1 MARTDARNIY
11 INDNDKDK
19 LAEIYGGV
27 IESVQKNAVSE
38 QIKNKN
44 YSGDPTSG
52 SVEISRFV
60 NAQVKD
66 QGTARAGGQGDA
78 LSNKGK
84 VTVNINTDKEIVEE
98 FNKTDLRLHGVT
110 GIAEK
115 RKVNHAKRM
124 EAYLDREFF
133 ACAVSEGSA
142 VELTG
147 ENVVEKIESLILNV
161 EKTENDY
168 VDGVDRDLLVLTVK
182 PEVYSA
188 IKLHIN
194 EVANSLTGVTDK
206 LFNNVRIFSNNR
218 QTKDAICMIDGA
230 VAQPVLAD
238 EYDVEKIPLSNNY
251 GLELFFSK
259 GTKAIMPDLI
269 KYANLSNESV

>member
-11 INDNDKDK
+11 INENDKDK

-27 IESVQKNAVSE
+27 IEAIQKDAVSE

-44 YSGDPTSG
+44 YSATPTAG

-60 NAQVKD
+60 NATVKD
-66 QGTARAGGQGDA
+66 QGTARTNGKGDA
-78 LSNKGK
+78 LTNAP
-84 VTVNINTDKEIVEE
+84 VVVNVDTDKEIVEE
-98 FNKTDLRLHGVT
+98 VNKTDLRLHGVV

-115 RKVNHAKRM
+115 RKTNHIKRM
-124 EAYLDREFF
+124 SAYLDREFF
-133 ACAVSEGSA
+133 NCAETEGS
-142 VELTG
+142 
-147 ENVVEKIESLILNV
+147 NKVVSGDTVIEKLEDLILSV
-161 EKTENDY
+161 ETTENAY
-168 VDGVDRDLLVLTVK
+168 VDGVDRDMLVLTVK
-182 PEVYSA
+182 PAIYSA

-206 LFNNVRIFSNNR
+206 YFNGVRIYSNNR

-230 VAQPVLAD
+230 IAQPVVTD
-238 EYDVEKIPLSNNY
+238 EYDLEKINLSNNY

-269 KYANLSNESV
+269 KYATITNASV

>member
-1 MARTDARNIY
+1 MARTNARDIY

-27 IESVQKNAVSE
+27 IEAVQKGAISE

-66 QGTARAGGQGDA
+66 QGTARANAKGDKVI
-78 LSNKGK
+78 NKP
-84 VTVNINTDKEIVEE
+84 VTVNVDTDKEIVEE
-98 FNKTDLRLHGVT
+98 FNKLDLKLHGVT

-115 RKVNHAKRM
+115 RKGNHIKRM
-124 EAYLDREFF
+124 QAYLDREFF
-133 ACAVSEGSA
+133 GCAESEGT
-142 VELTG
+142 EFEMTG
-147 ENVVEKIESLILNV
+147 DTIIEKLESLILDV
-161 EKTENDY
+161 EETDNEF
-168 VDGVDRDLLVLTVK
+168 VDGVDRELLVLTVK
-182 PEVYSA
+182 PTIYSA

-206 LFNNVRIFSNNR
+206 FFNNVRIFPNHR

-230 VAQPVLAD
+230 VAQPVVTD
-238 EYDVEKIPLSNNY
+238 EYDLEKINLSNNY

-269 KYANLSNESV
+269 KYANLSSESV

>member
-1 MARTDARNIY
+1 MARTNARDIF
-11 INDNDKDK
+11 INDDDKDK

-27 IESVQKNAVSE
+27 IEAVQKGAISE

-60 NAQVKD
+60 NATVKD
-66 QGTARAGGQGDA
+66 QGTARTAGKGDKA
-78 LSNKGK
+78 INKP
-84 VTVNINTDKEIVEE
+84 VTVNVDTDKEIVEE
-98 FNKTDLRLHGVT
+98 FNKLDLRLHGVT

-115 RKVNHAKRM
+115 RQGNHIKRM
-124 EAYLDREFF
+124 QAYLDREFF
-133 ACAVSEGSA
+133 GCAESEGT
-142 VELTG
+142 EFEMTG
-147 ENVVEKIESLILNV
+147 DTIIEKLESLILDV
-161 EKTENDY
+161 EETDNEF

-182 PEVYSA
+182 PEIYS
-188 IKLHIN
+188 KVKNYIN
-194 EVANSLTGVTDK
+194 EVTNSLNGVTEK
-206 LFNNVRIFSNNR
+206 VFNDVRIYSNHR

-230 VAQPVLAD
+230 VAQPVVTD
-238 EYDVEKIPLSNNY
+238 EYDLEKINLSNNY

-269 KYANLSNESV
+269 KYANLSSESV

>member
-1 MARTDARNIY
+1 MARTDARNIF
-11 INDNDKDK
+11 INENDKDK

-27 IESVQKNAVSE
+27 IDAVQKGAVSE

-44 YSGDPTSG
+44 YSGDPKAG

-66 QGTARAGGQGDA
+66 QGTARTAGKGDA
-78 LSNKGK
+78 LLNKP
-84 VTVNINTDKEIVEE
+84 VTVNIDTDKEIVEE

-115 RKVNHAKRM
+115 RKTNHAKRM
-124 EAYLDREFF
+124 QAYLDREFF
-133 ACAVSEGSA
+133 ACAETEGT
-142 VELTG
+142 EFTMTG
-147 ENVVEKIESLILNV
+147 TTIIEKLESLILNV
-161 EKTENDY
+161 ENTVNDC

-182 PEVYSA
+182 PAVYSK
-188 IKLHIN
+188 IKTYIN
-194 EVANSLTGVTDK
+194 EVTNSLNGVTDK
-206 LFNNVRIFSNNR
+206 IFNDVRIFSNSR

-230 VAQPVLAD
+230 VAQPVVAD
-238 EYDVEKIPLSNNY
+238 EYDVEKINLSNNY

-269 KYANLSNESV
+269 KYADFE

>member
-19 LAEIYGGV
+19 LAETYGDV
-27 IESVQKNAVSE
+27 IESVQKSAVSE

-44 YSGDPTSG
+44 YSGDPASG

-66 QGTARAGGQGDA
+66 QGTARTAGAGDH
-78 LSNKGK
+78 LIDRP
-84 VTVNINTDKEIVEE
+84 VTVNVDTDKEIVEE
-98 FNKTDLRLHGVT
+98 VNKTDLRLHGVT

-124 EAYLDREFF
+124 QAYLDREFF
-133 ACAVSEGSA
+133 SCAEAEGTN
-142 VELTG
+142 VNVTG
-147 ENVVEKIESLILNV
+147 TNIIEKLEKLILNV
-161 EKTENDY
+161 ETTTNDF
-168 VDGVDRDLLVLTVK
+168 VDGVDRDLLVLVVK
-182 PEVYSA
+182 PAVYSEV
-188 IKLHIN
+188 KNYIN
-194 EVANSLTGVTDK
+194 EVANSLTGVTEK
-206 LFNNVRIFSNNR
+206 LFNNVRIYENHR

-230 VAQPVLAD
+230 IAQPVVTD
-238 EYDVEKIPLSNNY
+238 EYDLEKIPLSNNF

-269 KYANLSNESV
+269 KYANVSSASV